1 MCRYTSQRRIQMHLT
16 TVGSLLVYQP
26 SILGFPF
33 IYILF
38 LPPPHTG
45 LVLQTGSF
53 RIELLRTTRNIT
65 IPKKKKRGCPLKI
78 LSICNVSLNGVYATL
93 LRLRCLI
100 GVQVCAIYVYVDT
113 INVQFFFFVSFFKT
127 FSSFLELGNRSIHY

>member
-38 LPPPHTG
+38 LPPPHRFG
-45 LVLQTGSF
+45 FANGF
-53 RIELLRTTRNIT
+53 
-65 IPKKKKRGCPLKI
+65 IPYKTLANFSSQHHNSKKKRGCPLKI
-78 LSICNVSLNGVYATL
+78 LSLNGVYTTL

-100 GVQVCAIYVYVDT
+100 GVQVCAIYVYVAT

>member
-53 RIELLRTTRNIT
+53 RIKLLRTSTRNIT

-78 LSICNVSLNGVYATL
+78 LSLNGVYTTL

-100 GVQVCAIYVYVDT
+100 GVQVCAIYVYVAT